1 LPLLLPVASVVIVLG
16 LVAGLL
22 ATTGYA
28 SARENVIGEAELRA
42 RAAAADVD
50 RFIVEQL
57 DTLRAIAA
65 APPVK
70 SGDIPGMRS
79 YFDDVGNG
87 VVGFD
92 GGLGWI
98 DPDGFT
104 QALSGYDGEPVDV
117 SQRSYVREVLATERP
132 YVSEAVISVIQPFPL
147 VILAVPSRDA
157 RGAVNGVVAGG
168 IRLDRVLSGAGSLRF
183 AGGSEVYIVDRQGQL
198 IVREEPVTELESL
211 TELAW
216 YASARD
222 EGSGAL
228 VDVQGIEG
236 DEQLVAHSTVPT
248 ADWLVLVESSSSEAF
263 GPART
268 SLLSQLL
275 IVGLVTVASLG
286 ALWVAGRR
294 IGTSARQREVA
305 YAAEHEARTRA
316 EVAVRRAEELLEEL
330 RERETLRDAF
340 IGVLS
345 HELRTPV
352 TTIYG
357 AAKLLAKSGASR
369 DGHGLVEDI
378 EEESDRLYR
387 IIEDLLVLSRAERG
401 QLEVS
406 PEPVLLQR
414 LVPLVVQDVQRR
426 SPSTELDVDVQ
437 TGLPPVLADPG
448 PLRQVV
454 NNLVT
459 NAAKYGAGSP
469 IRIFLRHDHDMVRLV
484 VEDGGPGFPPA
495 EADHL
500 FELFYRSPST
510 ARMAAGTGIGLYV
523 VRQLVRAMH
532 GSVEATSMPGQGSRF
547 IVRLP
552 VADIAGDGSHG
563 EVPGGEYLVTAR
575 ASREPEPAARFS
587 QPA

>member
-1 LPLLLPVASVVIVLG
+1 
-16 LVAGLL
+16 
-22 ATTGYA
+22 
-28 SARENVIGEAELRA
+28 
-42 RAAAADVD
+42 VD

-70 SGDIPGMRS
+70 SGDIRGMRL
-79 YFDDVGNG
+79 YFDDVGDG

-98 DPDGFT
+98 DPDGYV
-104 QALSGYDGEPVDV
+104 QALSGYDGDPVDA
-117 SQRSYVREVLATERP
+117 SQRSYVVEVLASERP
-132 YVSEAVISVIQPFPL
+132 YVSEAVISVIEPFPL

-211 TELAW
+211 TGLAW

-275 IVGLVTVASLG
+275 IVGLVTAASLG

-414 LVPLVVQDVQRR
+414 LVPLVVQEVQRR
-426 SPSTELDVDVQ
+426 SPSTEVEVDVQ

-459 NAAKYGAGSP
+459 NAAKYGAGS
-469 IRIFLRHDHDMVRLV
+469 RITIHLRHEQDMVLLA

-532 GSVEATSMPGQGSRF
+532 GSVEASSAPGQGSRF

-552 VADIAGDGSHG
+552 VAAIVGEGSHG
-563 EVPGGEYLVTAR
+563 DAAEGDHLVAAR
-575 ASREPEPAARFS
+575 AARAPEPAARSS